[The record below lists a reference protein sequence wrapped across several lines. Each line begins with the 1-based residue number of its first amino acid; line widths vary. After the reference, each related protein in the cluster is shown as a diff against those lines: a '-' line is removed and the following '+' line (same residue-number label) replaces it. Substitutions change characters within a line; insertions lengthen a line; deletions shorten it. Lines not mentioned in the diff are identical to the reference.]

1 MRICKVS
8 KQKKLEMP
16 QPLVLA
22 IYRTDGVTW
31 RGGDWWSYKTWAR
44 GEPINSTDKVEE
56 MENLN
61 KNVVVGF

>member
-1 MRICKVS
+1 
-8 KQKKLEMP
+8 MP
-16 QPLVLA
+16 QPLVPA
-22 IYRTDGVTW
+22 IYRTDGVTG